1 MSGRLIIVS
10 NRLPLSAHEDKGRL
24 KFTRSNGGLATAL
37 ASIFDPASARWVGW
51 PGLRRRLKNHEI
63 RRSNISKAYHLIGL
77 EDDTLTGFYDHIAN
91 SVWWPMLHGLEPTV
105 NPSQSDWKHAYT
117 AIEKFSETL
126 LATIQPDDTIW
137 IHDYQLFW
145 LPKML
150 REQGVTNK
158 IGFFLHTPFL
168 ITPKTA
174 ATKAF
179 SDVIE
184 SLKTVDLLGM
194 QTSRDIEHWRKI
206 VGKTAKQ
213 PIAQA
218 FPIGITTADFVR
230 RRLTPRVQTLMT
242 RYRQKVGRR
251 TVIISISR
259 LDYTKGLVT
268 ELEAFRLFLH
278 HSKHPGRYVF
288 RLNVAPSRESVDGYK
303 ELEREVDETVAQINS
318 EFSRLKRPPVWYT
331 YDNMDLDHLV
341 AWYRLA
347 RVHLNTPVADGMNLV
362 VKEYI
367 AARMLPGTVVISD
380 SMGAAAELT
389 SGIIVPPND
398 IEATAK
404 ALERAVTMPRGQ
416 LIRRWTKLQKNVYS
430 HQAKDWA
437 NEFLA
442 KLETIA
448 TK

>member
-10 NRLPLSAHEDKGRL
+10 NRLPLSAREHKGRL
-24 KFTRSNGGLATAL
+24 EFTRSNGGLATAL

-51 PGLRRRLKNHEI
+51 PGLRRRLKKHEI
-63 RRSNISKAYHLIGL
+63 RRSNISKAYELIGL

-91 SVWWPMLHGLEPTV
+91 SVWWPMLHGLKPTV
-105 NPSQSDWKHAYT
+105 KPNKSDWAHAHD

-150 REQGVTNK
+150 RDRGITNK
-158 IGFFLHTPFL
+158 VGFFLHTPFL
-168 ITPKTA
+168 VTPKVA
-174 ATKAF
+174 QSSAF
-179 SDVIE
+179 ADVIT

-194 QTSRDIEHWRKI
+194 QTQRDIKHWQAV
-206 VGKTAKQ
+206 VGNAKKL
-213 PIAQA
+213 PVAQS

-230 RRLTPRVQTLMT
+230 RRLTPKVQGLMA
-242 RYRQKVGRR
+242 RFRQKVGRR
-251 TVIISISR
+251 TVIVSISR

-268 ELEAFRLFLH
+268 ELEAFRLFLRNA
-278 HSKHPGRYVF
+278 KRPGSYVF

-303 ELEREVDETVAQINS
+303 QLEQEVNKTVKSIND
-318 EFSRLKRPPVWYT
+318 EFSHFKRPPVWYS

-367 AARMLPGTVVISD
+367 ASRVLPGTVVISD
-380 SMGAAAELT
+380 SMGAADELT

-398 IEATAK
+398 INATAE
-404 ALERAVTMPRGQ
+404 ALQKAVTMPRHI
-416 LIRRWTKLQKNVYS
+416 LLRRWNNMQKVVFS
-430 HQAKDWA
+430 HQAKNWA
-437 NEFLA
+437 NEFLD
-442 KLETIA
+442 KLA
-448 TK
+448 SL